1 MTTEGNRVDPALVV
15 NSLAGTDLGCTGGA
29 GVGVGL

>member
-15 NSLAGTDLGCTGGA
+15 NSLALGCTGGA